1 MDFKNLFN
9 FDEIYGKK
17 LVTIVYYALSA
28 VIAVMAVISL
38 LSGILQIFIAPFAAT
53 VQIMITIPLA
63 VVAFLVLRIICEV
76 ITVFFEKN
84 NK

>member
-9 FDEIYGKK
+9 LDEIYGKK

-28 VIAVMAVISL
+28 VIAAMAVISL
-38 LSGILQIFIAPFAAT
+38 LSGILQIFTAPFIAT
-53 VQIMITIPLA
+53 MRIMLTIPFA
-63 VVAFLVLRIICEV
+63 VVAFLVLRVICEV

-84 NK
+84 QD